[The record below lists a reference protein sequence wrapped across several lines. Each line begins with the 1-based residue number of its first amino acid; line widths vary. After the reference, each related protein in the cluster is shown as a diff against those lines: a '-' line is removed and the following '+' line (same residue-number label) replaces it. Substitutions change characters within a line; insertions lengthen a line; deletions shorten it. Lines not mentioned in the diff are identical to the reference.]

1 LQYPDI
7 FKNLTM
13 AYFHQSICISPQLSY
28 PNTDLTQIRPSENNL
43 LKAIEPSY
51 AGIPP
56 GVMRRLGKSVRMA
69 LSAALPLLEK
79 NPSPEGIVI
88 ATANGGMED
97 CIKFL
102 NQIVEYKEG
111 LLTPGSFVQSTSNA
125 AAAQIALVTK
135 NHNHNIT
142 HVHRGLAFENALLDV
157 VMSLKEDM
165 QAGYLLGCT
174 DEISSYNYNIDRI
187 DGWFRQDP
195 VMNTE
200 LFQKPA
206 KGTIAGEGAFMVWV
220 NNQILHATAELVAV
234 KTIHTRDSAVV
245 LESLQSFLSA
255 HFPEGGMPGLLLT
268 GENGDERMH
277 PYYDAVESF
286 FQSSTSVARFKHL
299 CGEYCTAS
307 SFACWLAMQIF
318 QTGVLPPS
326 TIKKIVPG
334 KSFKHILIYN
344 NYRGL
349 QHAFILMSA
358 VEN

>member
-1 LQYPDI
+1 
-7 FKNLTM
+7 M

-28 PNTDLTQIRPSENNL
+28 PTTDLTQIRSSENNL
-43 LKAIEPSY
+43 LKAMEPSY

-69 LSAALPLLEK
+69 LGAALPLLEK
-79 NPSPEGIVI
+79 NPTPEGIVI

-111 LLTPGSFVQSTSNA
+111 LLTPASFVQSTSNA

-157 VMSLKEDM
+157 MMLLKEDFE
-165 QAGYLLGCT
+165 AGYLLGCT

-187 DGWFRQDP
+187 DGWFRHDP
-195 VMNTE
+195 VRNTE
-200 LFQKPA
+200 LFEEPA
-206 KGTIAGEGAFMVWV
+206 KGTIAGEGAFMVWM
-220 NNQILHATAELVAV
+220 NNQPLHAAAKLVAV
-234 KTIHTRDSAVV
+234 KTIHSRDPAVV
-245 LESLQSFLSA
+245 LESLQHFLSS
-255 HFPEGGMPGLLLT
+255 HMPDGGKPDLLLT
-268 GENGDERMH
+268 GENGDDRMY
-277 PYYDAVESF
+277 PYYDAIESF
-286 FQSSTSVARFKHL
+286 FNASTAVARFKHL

-307 SFACWLAMQIF
+307 SFACWLAMQII
-318 QTGVLPPS
+318 QSGVIPPS
-326 TIKKIVPG
+326 TIKRIVPG
-334 KSFKHILIYN
+334 KSIRNILIYN